1 MLRAYHVVVVLAL
14 LAACDRPG
22 DPERARKAAG
32 RALSGAL
39 TYPRSTPVTV
49 AAGEEAAQLTMTSP
63 DSVPMIVA
71 WFRQALPLNG
81 WIIQKEA
88 GGPGGQMSLYAQKGE
103 RPLWITFRPNVGAA
117 GTSYTMTGEIP
128 ADSTQKK

>member
-1 MLRAYHVVVVLAL
+1 MPRAHHLIVVLAL

-39 TYPRSTPVTV
+39 AYPRSTPVTV
-49 AAGEEAAQLTMTSP
+49 AAGEEAAQLTMTSQ
-63 DSVPMIVA
+63 DSVAMIVA

-81 WIIQKEA
+81 WVIQREA
-88 GGPGGQMSLYAQKGE
+88 RGPDDQVSLYAQNGA
-103 RPLWITFRPNVGAA
+103 RPLWITFRPNVGTV
-117 GTSYTMTGEIP
+117 GT
-128 ADSTQKK
+128 